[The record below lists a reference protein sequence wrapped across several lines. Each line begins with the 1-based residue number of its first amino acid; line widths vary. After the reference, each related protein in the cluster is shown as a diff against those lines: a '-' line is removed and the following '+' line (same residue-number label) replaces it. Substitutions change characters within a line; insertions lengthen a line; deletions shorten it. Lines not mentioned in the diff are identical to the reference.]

1 MTRDM
6 EMIRKIL
13 FAIEEQFVDVAIY
26 DLQID
31 GYDNKTVAYH
41 CNLLY
46 QAGLIKDYKAQY
58 ADNEL
63 YTFGV
68 SSLTWEGHDYLDKIR
83 SETVWNKTKYVIS
96 EKGLP
101 FMIETVKEVASAV
114 MSGMVQGAIT
124 GMK

>member
-6 EMIRKIL
+6 ELIRKIL

-26 DLQID
+26 NLQID
-31 GYDNKTVAYH
+31 GYDSKTVAYH
-41 CNLLY
+41 CDLLY

-63 YTFGV
+63 YAFGV

-83 SETVWNKTKYVIS
+83 NETVWNKTKTVIS

-101 FMIETVKEVASAV
+101 FVIETVREVASAV
-114 MSGMVQGAIT
+114 ATGMVQGAIA
-124 GMK
+124 GIK

>member
-6 EMIRKIL
+6 ELIRKLL
-13 FAIEEQFVDVAIY
+13 FAIEEQFVDTVIY
-26 DLQID
+26 DLRVD
-31 GYDNKTVAYH
+31 GYDKKTIAYH

-63 YTFGV
+63 YVFGV
-68 SSLTWEGHDYLDKIR
+68 GSLTWEGHDYLDKIR
-83 SETVWNKTKYVIS
+83 SETVWIKTKTVIN

-101 FMIETVKEVASAV
+101 LMIETIKDIASAIIA
-114 MSGMVQGAIT
+114 GMVQRTIKGL
-124 GMK
+124 

>member
-6 EMIRKIL
+6 ELIRKIL

-26 DLQID
+26 NLQIE
-31 GYDNKTVAYH
+31 GYDNKSVAYH
-41 CNLLY
+41 CDLLF

-58 ADNEL
+58 ADDEL
-63 YTFGV
+63 YYFAV

-83 SETVWNKTKYVIS
+83 SETVWNKTKSLIS

-101 FMIETVKEVASAV
+101 FMIDTVSTVASALV
-114 MSGMVQGAIT
+114 ATMVQGAIA
-124 GMK
+124 GIK

>member
-6 EMIRKIL
+6 ELIRRIL
-13 FAIEEQFVDVAIY
+13 FAVEKQFVDVAIY
-26 DLQID
+26 NLQID
-31 GYDNKTVAYH
+31 GYDNKAVAYH

-46 QAGLIKDYKAQY
+46 QAGLIKDYKDQY

-83 SETVWNKTKYVIS
+83 SETVWNKTKSVIS

-101 FMIETVKEVASAV
+101 FMIETVKEVASV
-114 MSGMVQGAIT
+114 VVSGMVQGAIA
-124 GMK
+124 GIK

>member
-6 EMIRKIL
+6 ELIRKIL

-26 DLQID
+26 NLQID
-31 GYDNKTVAYH
+31 GYDNKTIAYH

-46 QAGLIKDYKAQY
+46 QASLIKDYRAQY

-63 YTFGV
+63 YAFGV
-68 SSLTWEGHDYLDKIR
+68 NSLTWEGHDYLDKIR
-83 SETVWNKTKYVIS
+83 SEKVWNKTKSIIT

-101 FMIETVKEVASAV
+101 FMVDTVREVASVVIA
-114 MSGMVQGAIT
+114 GMVQGTIAGI
-124 GMK
+124 K

>member
-1 MTRDM
+1 MLRDM
-6 EMIRKIL
+6 EVIRKIL

-58 ADNEL
+58 AENEL
-63 YTFGV
+63 YSFGV
-68 SSLTWEGHDYLDKIR
+68 SALTWEGHDYLDKIR
-83 SETVWNKTKYVIS
+83 SETVWNKTKSVIS

-101 FMIETVKEVASAV
+101 FMIETVREVASAV
-114 MSGMVQGAIT
+114 VSRMVQCAIT